1 MSLIGK
7 TLILLGI
14 TLIIIGTI
22 FILGIR
28 IPWIGR
34 LPGDIYVQKKTFSFY
49 FPVTTCIL
57 ISAIATFIFFVIGR
71 R

>member
-14 TLIIIGTI
+14 TLIIIGAI
-22 FILGIR
+22 FVLGVR

-49 FPVTTCIL
+49 FPAATCIL
-57 ISAIATFIFFVIGR
+57 ISVIATFIFFLIGR